1 MIPSLLLNPKTIELA
16 QTKKWHI
23 FTCFYS
29 IVSSY
34 FLVNFL
40 WYPHDTLTYFFL
52 LTPFLGLEIPTDL
65 MTLRRVPKE
74 IFPISEKMFPHKITI
89 SYWIFRKAWNLLNIK
104 ESHLQVFW
112 APLVAPTWPFLAC
125 LFSQMPE
132 WLTNWARSR
141 YKGNHNSFYLFFTF
155 ILCIYFPPTP
165 LARPNVTFPISNAW
179 FKYSQVCQFNSHLP
193 LFQNG
198 DHSSRQKFVE
208 ARSVEKLETRNRW
221 NWPGSHCML
230 PIFDIL
236 TSLQV
241 FDAAEIFTILILS
254 FYYS

>member
-1 MIPSLLLNPKTIELA
+1 MAYIYLFLFYCFQLFFSEFFVIPPR
-16 QTKKWHI
+16 H
-23 FTCFYS
+23 
-29 IVSSY
+29 SY
-34 FLVNFL
+34 VL
-40 WYPHDTLTYFFL
+40 FL

-112 APLVAPTWPFLAC
+112 APLVAPTWQFLAC

-155 ILCIYFPPTP
+155 ILLYLFS
-165 LARPNVTFPISNAW
+165 SNSPSSTERHFSD
-179 FKYSQVCQFNSHLP
+179 FKC
-193 LFQNG
+193 
-198 DHSSRQKFVE
+198 
-208 ARSVEKLETRNRW
+208 
-221 NWPGSHCML
+221 
-230 PIFDIL
+230 
-236 TSLQV
+236 
-241 FDAAEIFTILILS
+241 LIQI
-254 FYYS
+254 